1 MSKHIK
7 LLMQI
12 FLIISV
18 IGLSSCRA
26 KQQIGGNNIE
36 VQKSTVLEL
45 SYSEAEQQQP
55 WGGVMTGVITDMNKE
70 KAPFEQYGF
79 PKSVKETYNE
89 EWFQTHSLIM
99 IIMATNSSYDYSV
112 SSVKLSDI
120 QVGIVLNEIVPRAS
134 TDLKGYKAV
143 LIEVPRDS
151 GISGKKVTVDFKKK
165 IK

>member
-1 MSKHIK
+1 MTKHIK
-7 LLMQI
+7 LLMQV
-12 FLIISV
+12 FLIFSV
-18 IGLSSCRA
+18 IGLSSCKA
-26 KQQIGGNNIE
+26 KQQIGRINIE

-45 SYSEAEQQQP
+45 SYLEAEQQQP
-55 WGGVMTGVITDMNKE
+55 WGGVMTGVITGMNKE

-79 PKSVKETYNE
+79 PKSVKETYTE

-112 SSVKLSDI
+112 SSVELSDAQI
-120 QVGIVLNEIVPRAS
+120 EVGLNEIIPRAS

-151 GISGKKVTVDFKKK
+151 GISGEKVTVNFKKR
-165 IK
+165 